1 MNTESDQE
9 VPLPRNN
16 GEKTKRI
23 DLGLATLSATAAPG
37 ATHTP
42 EEIACFCDCT
52 PAMISTIEAGALRKM
67 RKKVFAQ
74 FNIDI
79 ADQTDL
85 RHWMAL
91 HFRA

>member
-52 PAMISTIEAGALRKM
+52 PALIASIEARALRKM
-67 RKKVFAQ
+67 RKKMAAQ
-74 FNIDI
+74 FNINH
-79 ADQTDL
+79 ADTAEL
-85 RHWMAL
+85 RRWLAS
-91 HFRA
+91 HFRP